1 MAMKLEE
8 QDMMGNAQ
16 ANQPRSGLL
25 GLFDKAM
32 KTNDET
38 GLSPLQNFAAAL
50 DPMILPDLRGGQ
62 AIRQQGV
69 QRVGTMS
76 KNKTVDMLRKQ
87 GRNDLADAV
96 MNGTINFKEAFGVMQ
111 SEKAADTAFQRQ
123 KDLAAYQAGLTATKA
138 PKSYEFQAVVN
149 DLIAANPDMSR
160 SDALAMAL
168 SKNKSVTNV
177 QLGQDGKPQSTFWK
191 KVDEDFAKDFAQIS
205 SSGLTSAARNAA
217 TIQTVLDKMGNTEGM
232 QLSGPGQ
239 AALGRMGRALFNP
252 EAENVKGLVGQVVQQ
267 SLRETLGGQFAQKE
281 GEALIQ
287 RAYDEALPPEMNAA
301 RLRALFT
308 QLQSIAESKQ
318 AMFDHAKKFGTLEG
332 YEGPLTGTPTREDFF
347 AVMQSAAQV
356 DESKYN
362 VSGKYDWSAITSEQ
376 ADKLTNAEIASMNEA
391 DYESWR
397 KAAGY

>member
-1 MAMKLEE
+1 MVMNPQDE
-8 QDMMGNAQ
+8 QMNK
-16 ANQPRSGLL
+16 PRGGLL

-32 KTNDET
+32 KADEDT

-50 DPMILPDLRGGQ
+50 DPLILKDLRGGEG
-62 AIRQQGV
+62 IRQQGV
-69 QRVGTMS
+69 QRAATMS
-76 KNKTVDMLRKQ
+76 KNKTVDMLRQQ
-87 GRNDLADAV
+87 GREDLANAV
-96 MNGTINFKEAFGVMQ
+96 RNGTINFKEAFSVMQ
-111 SEKAADTAFQRQ
+111 SEKAADLAFKRQ
-123 KDLAAYQAGLTATKA
+123 KDLAAFSAGLSKQKA
-138 PKSYEFQAVVN
+138 PKTYEFQAVVN
-149 DLIAANPDMSR
+149 DLMAANPNMSR
-160 SDALAMAL
+160 SEAL
-168 SKNKSVTNV
+168 SLALGKNKSITNV
-177 QLGQDGKPQSTFWK
+177 QLGADGKPQSTFWK
-191 KVDEDFAKDFAQIS
+191 KVDEDFAKEFPQLSA
-205 SSGLTSAARNAA
+205 SGLSSAARNAA

-239 AALGRMGRALFNP
+239 ALLGRMGRALFNP

-318 AMFDHAKKFGTLEG
+318 AMYDHVKERGTLEG
-332 YEGPLTGTPTREDFF
+332 YQGPLAGTPTREDFF
-347 AVMQSAAQV
+347 AVMQSAAPIDQ
-356 DESKYN
+356 SKYN
-362 VSGKYDWSAITSEQ
+362 VSGKYDWNTITSEQ
-376 ADKLTNAEIASMNEA
+376 ANNLTNAEIASMNEA